1 MVRSNKRR
9 AAASEKKRVL
19 EDTPH
24 LFGPR
29 EATRNL
35 DKVGVSRNSPFFIAP
50 PPCRTN
56 FTTVDGWE
64 DWRLWGLGLVHFL
77 GFFKFRFFVKS
88 SLTQKPA

>member
-35 DKVGVSRNSPFFIAP
+35 DKVGVSRNSPFFITP
-50 PPCRTN
+50 PLSHQLHHRGWVGGLAAVGPGPRT
-56 FTTVDGWE
+56 FP
-64 DWRLWGLGLVHFL
+64 
-77 GFFKFRFFVKS
+77 RFF
-88 SLTQKPA
+88 